1 LFYNKDP
8 ENEELKDG
16 YRRTVLEI
24 QKGQTGQVDEEEMKQ
39 RQSRAMQDPD
49 IQNILQDPVMRQVLN
64 DMSNDPKAAAEHQK
78 NAMIMVSTSQSPHS
92 TSLIA
97 HTRLT
102 LSFLSQAKIQKLINA
117 GIVQTR

>member
-1 LFYNKDP
+1 M
-8 ENEELKDG
+8 
-16 YRRTVLEI
+16 LEI

-92 TSLIA
+92 TSL
-97 HTRLT
+97 RLP
-102 LSFLSQAKIQKLINA
+102 I
-117 GIVQTR
+117 RD

>member
-1 LFYNKDP
+1 M
-8 ENEELKDG
+8 
-16 YRRTVLEI
+16 LEI

-78 NAMIMVSTSQSPHS
+78 NAMIMVSISQSPHFA
-92 TSLIA
+92 SLIA